1 LVLGEP
7 CWLVLEVVRAF
18 ASSHC
23 VMAREAGIEVVVPK
37 GLVTL
42 APKCFCRLSVV
53 SIVLV
58 LVATALEFY
67 NMVWRQK

>member
-1 LVLGEP
+1 
-7 CWLVLEVVRAF
+7 
-18 ASSHC
+18 
-23 VMAREAGIEVVVPK
+23 MAREAGIEVVVPK